1 MSKATR
7 IPIRTQK
14 APLPPPFLSQG
25 IVVGDMVYCSGQVGV
40 NPTTGKMVEGSIQE
54 RTKQILNNL
63 GAVLEAGGSSLQ
75 DAVKVNIFL
84 ADMNDFAAVN
94 EVYSSFF
101 ADPKPARTC
110 VAVKTLPLGTDVE
123 IECAGV
129 VSSVPSRGSRL

>member
-25 IVVGDMVYCSGQVGV
+25 IVVGDMVFCSGQVGV
-40 NPTTGKMVEGSIQE
+40 NPATGKMVEGSIQE

-75 DAVKVNIFL
+75 DAVKMNIFL

-94 EVYSSFF
+94 EIYAAFF
-101 ADPKPARTC
+101 EDPLPVRTVRFPSVG
-110 VAVKTLPLGTDVE
+110 VAYLLMNLGSYMRCGQD
-123 IECAGV
+123 IANGD
-129 VSSVPSRGSRL
+129 